1 MENLKRIQTDLED
14 AKKAWI
20 DTAMENRMVIP
31 EPEELS
37 MNQYCTALL
46 AYGVGRHNVTRMI
59 IGMVPLLV

>member
-1 MENLKRIQTDLED
+1 MENLERIQIDLED

-37 MNQYCTALL
+37 MNQYCTMLL
-46 AYGVGRHNVTRMI
+46 SMNDNAIHEYRYRKQ
-59 IGMVPLLV
+59 